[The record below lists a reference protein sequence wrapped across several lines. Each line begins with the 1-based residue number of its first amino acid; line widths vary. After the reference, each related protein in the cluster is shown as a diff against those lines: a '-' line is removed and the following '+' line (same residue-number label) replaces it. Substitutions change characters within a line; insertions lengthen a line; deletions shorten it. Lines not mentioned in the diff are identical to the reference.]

1 MDKTSALW
9 TGLGCAFA
17 ALVITAGCNRSGPL
31 EDNAGGRTA
40 ADFPELA
47 VDVFAAMDGGIQLT
61 EDEIKGRNTWN
72 LWCGGDEQFW
82 DRMSRESFGLI
93 DLLLTIDSR
102 KRPERFREMGLIN
115 QPGFRT
121 ASQPDEYGLW
131 IDEAVEPEP
140 AAIDPNVYGRPT
152 GIMGFRLFPNPDFDE
167 KARKKWDGARY
178 YSDADY
184 ASDPQLVRPYRVGIS
199 CGSCHIAFNPLSPP
213 DDPAN
218 PKWENL
224 SSAIGN
230 QYIREGRTFAH
241 KVKEGGLFWEM
252 LKNQPPGTSDT
263 SRIATDN
270 INNPNT
276 INPIF
281 LLGERL
287 AAGHD
292 EVISSEETRRM
303 PGVTPDENSD
313 TMKVPMVLK
322 DGADSVGI
330 PGATLRVYVNI
341 GMYSQHWLQQHNAL
355 VGLTSQKP
363 FEISTAQRHSVY
375 WLATQE
381 KFNNIAKFFMRL
393 QPVRLAD
400 APGGKKHLTDDPA
413 VLRRGA
419 VAFGQNC
426 ASCHSSKRPPAGANE
441 KAWFAQAVLE
451 PDFLEGNFLAD
462 ERRYS
467 VTEVG
472 TNAGRAFGT
481 NAKAGH
487 IWANFS
493 SDTYKNLPPVA
504 PIDVYNPYTDR
515 MEEFKSPTGGP
526 GYYRPASLVSL
537 WTSAPFLHN
546 NALGKFT
553 GDPSVDGR
561 MEAFNDAVE
570 KLLWPERR
578 LDRDSIWR
586 TTRECE
592 IQIQAAALP
601 TALRVIL
608 KPHLD
613 PDGYFRIGPIPEG
626 TPVNLLA
633 NLDPD
638 TDPKELAKLF
648 LKIKTVL
655 ARIKLQNL
663 DAAAAKE
670 LMKDEIAPLLF
681 AASKCPDLITDRG
694 HYYGTDL
701 PDDEKRALIEY
712 LKTL

>member
-1 MDKTSALW
+1 MDKLTATW
-9 TGLGCAFA
+9 TGLGCTLA
-17 ALVITAGCNRSGPL
+17 ALVLLTSCKPSL
-31 EDNAGGRTA
+31 EDNAEGRSPS
-40 ADFPELA
+40 DFPELA
-47 VDVFAAMDGGIQLT
+47 VDVFPAMDGAIALS

-82 DRMSRESFGLI
+82 DRMSRESFGMI
-93 DLLLTIDSR
+93 DLLATIDSR
-102 KRPERFREMGLIN
+102 NRAERFREMGLIN
-115 QPGFRT
+115 QPGFKQ
-121 ASQPDEYGLW
+121 AAQPDEFGMW

-140 AAIDPNVYGRPT
+140 AAIDPKVYGRPT
-152 GIMGFRLFPNPDFDE
+152 GIMGFRLFPNPDFDDA
-167 KARKKWDGARY
+167 ARKKWDGQRFY
-178 YSDADY
+178 ADPAY
-184 ASDPQLVRPYRVGIS
+184 ASDPELVRPYRVGIS

-213 DDPAN
+213 ADPAN

-270 INNPNT
+270 LNNPNT
-276 INPIF
+276 INPLF

-292 EVISSEETRRM
+292 EVIASDETLKM
-303 PGVTPDENSD
+303 PGVIVDPKSHA
-313 TMKVPMVLK
+313 MKVPMVLK
-322 DGADSVGI
+322 DGADSVGV

-355 VGLTSQKP
+355 VGLTAQKP
-363 FEISTAQRHSVY
+363 FEISTAQENSVY
-375 WLATQE
+375 WRATQE
-381 KFNNIAKFFMRL
+381 KFTNIAKFFTRL

-400 APGGKKHLTDDPA
+400 APGGKKHLTGDA
-413 VLRRGA
+413 TVLRQGA
-419 VAFGQNC
+419 LVFGENC
-426 ASCHSSKRPPAGANE
+426 ATCHSSKQPPPGANAE
-441 KAWFAQAVLE
+441 AWFAEAVLKD
-451 PDFLEGNFLAD
+451 DFRENNFFAD

-467 VTEVG
+467 VAKIG
-472 TNAGRAFGT
+472 TNAARAFAT
-481 NAKAGH
+481 NAVAGH
-487 IWANFS
+487 VWANFS
-493 SDTYKNLPPVA
+493 SDTYKHQPPVDD
-504 PIDVYNPYTDR
+504 IEVYNPYTDR
-515 MEEFKSPTGGP
+515 MEKFKSPSGGP
-526 GYYRPASLVSL
+526 GYYRPASLISL

-561 MEAFNDAVE
+561 MEAFNDAVD

-578 LDRDSIWR
+578 LGKDSIWR
-586 TTRECE
+586 TTRACS
-592 IQIQAAALP
+592 IQLQAAALP
-601 TALRVIL
+601 TALRVLL

-633 NLDPD
+633 NLDPAA
-638 TDPKELAKLF
+638 DPADLAKLF
-648 LKIKTVL
+648 LKIKAVL
-655 ARIKLQNL
+655 LRIKVQNL
-663 DAAAAKE
+663 DSAAAKA
-670 LMKDEIAPLLF
+670 LMKEEIAPLLF

-694 HYYGTDL
+694 HLFGTDL
-701 PDDEKRALIEY
+701 PDEDKRALIEY